1 MYYRTIT
8 KRSCLLITIG
18 LTSSLTTSANSMT
31 EPGWGHELT
40 EDQKLLPDVG
50 ASADFFGCS
59 VALGSVESTRRL
71 LIGARG
77 DNSAAFDAGAA
88 YIFDT
93 VTGIQLDK
101 LTAND
106 AAPSDMFGYS
116 VDVDRVFF
124 YAVGAPFNDDNG
136 ANSGSAYIF
145 SAFGAQLNKL
155 LPTDGQINDQF
166 GSSIAVDGGIVV
178 VGAPNAFGNA
188 PNSGAAYIFDAF
200 TGDFIHKLIPSQ
212 GASKFGG
219 SVAIDFDNNLVVV
232 GSTGLG
238 NDKPVY
244 IFDMTTGAELLQLEQ
259 DPPFLDIVDEHFG
272 YSVSIANGIVAVGAP
287 LTNFTVDAPGAVYLF
302 NANAG
307 NLIEKIL
314 PSLPLDGLFGI
325 DVEINNAVLMVGSDT
340 ADLFPDGFPG
350 TPTFGAAYFYDV
362 ATADLIAKL
371 APTDPGG
378 LDNYAGAVALDEG
391 FVAIGARRDDDLATD
406 SGSVYMF
413 DLNCPA
419 DLTGDFTLDFF
430 DVSALIA
437 AFFAGDPIAD
447 LNNDGE
453 FNFFDVSA
461 FLSAFSQPCP

>member
-1 MYYRTIT
+1 MIHRIQIQQIAIT
-8 KRSCLLITIG
+8 LAIFG
-18 LTSSLTTSANSMT
+18 ASAAQAMT
-31 EPGWGHELT
+31 EPGWGHTLT
-40 EDQKLLPDVG
+40 EDMKSLPNT
-50 ASADFFGCS
+50 AAAADRFGYS
-59 VALGSVESTRRL
+59 VALGSIETTRRL

-77 DNSAAFDAGAA
+77 DNDAGVDAGAA

-93 VTGIQLDK
+93 ITGNQLDK

-136 ANSGSAYIF
+136 SNSGSAYIF

-155 LPTDGQINDQF
+155 LPTDAQPDDQF

-178 VGAPNAFGNA
+178 VGAPNALGNT

-200 TGDFIHKLIPSQ
+200 TGDQLLKLIPSGNSSQ
-212 GASKFGG
+212 FGG

-232 GSTGLG
+232 GNTGLG

-244 IFDMTTGAELLQLEQ
+244 LFNMTTGEELLQLEQ
-259 DPPFLDIVDEHFG
+259 DPPFLDLVDEHFG

-340 ADLFPDGFPG
+340 ADLFSDGFPG
-350 TPTFGAAYFYDV
+350 PPTFGAAYFYDV
-362 ATADLIAKL
+362 ATSNLIAKL
-371 APTDPGG
+371 VASDPDTNDKFGSV
-378 LDNYAGAVALDEG
+378 LALDEG
-391 FVAIGARRDDDLATD
+391 FVAIGAMRDDDLAAD
-406 SGSVYMF
+406 AGAVYQF

-419 DLTGDFTLDFF
+419 DLTGDFSLDFF
-430 DVSALIA
+430 DISALIA
-437 AFFAGDPIAD
+437 AFFAGDPIGD
-447 LNNDGE
+447 FNNDGDL
-453 FNFFDVSA
+453 NFFDISA
-461 FLSAFSQPCP
+461 FLTAYSQPCP